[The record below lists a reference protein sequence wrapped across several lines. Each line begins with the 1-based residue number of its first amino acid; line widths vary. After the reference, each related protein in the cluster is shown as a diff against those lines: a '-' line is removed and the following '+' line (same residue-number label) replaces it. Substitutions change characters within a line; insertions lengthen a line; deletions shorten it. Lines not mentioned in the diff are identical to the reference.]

1 MASVGKSVVRI
12 NSTDRDNGGGGG
24 GNPYLPT
31 SVALARL
38 VISRLTYGPTGDRS
52 DETVRAITSHA
63 RANCD
68 TVREESRH
76 RRGYMGWVGLGR
88 ETEGE
93 GRTENLE
100 SRRLLIERFQFRFNE
115 KRTPKWDQS

>member
-12 NSTDRDNGGGGG
+12 NSTDRDNGGGG

-68 TVREESRH
+68 TVREESRQ
-76 RRGYMGWVGLGR
+76 RGMYMGWAGLGWDEKPKAR
-88 ETEGE
+88 DGP
-93 GRTENLE
+93 RT
-100 SRRLLIERFQFRFNE
+100 
-115 KRTPKWDQS
+115 